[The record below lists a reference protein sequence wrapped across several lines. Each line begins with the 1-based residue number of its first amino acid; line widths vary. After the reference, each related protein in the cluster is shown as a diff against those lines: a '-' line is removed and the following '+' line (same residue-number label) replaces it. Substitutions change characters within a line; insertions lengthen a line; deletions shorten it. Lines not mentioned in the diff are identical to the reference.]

1 MRAIPTEYYGDESRW
16 FIATVVDNAA
26 PDGFEGRFKIRIH
39 GLHSLSTVN
48 IPEADLPWAQCV
60 IPTTEG
66 GVSGIGK
73 MPQLMP
79 NALVFG
85 MFMDGK
91 HSQTPLILGSIPHVE
106 FPTQVQ
112 LGQAEEDVGVQTPE
126 NFFKKIVEA
135 VKPKEVDIQNT
146 NSGNIN
152 NLVKL
157 ARQQTA
163 IRFFLNIGYT
173 LKQAVGITACLSH
186 ASGMRTGENRQSSG
200 LARYSRPRFTDL
212 KRFASDFLTF
222 NTQLAFIV
230 FELRGT
236 QKVANI
242 RIIQSERLEGENGIP
257 HIFSKYYI
265 KESDS
270 AFIKQSELEAR
281 RLMDRTI

>member
-1 MRAIPTEYYGDESRW
+1 MKAIPTEYYGDESRW

-26 PDGFEGRFKIRIH
+26 PDGFEGRFKIRVH
-39 GLHSLSTVN
+39 GLHSQSTVD
-48 IPEADLPWAQCV
+48 IPESDLPWAQCV
-60 IPTTEG
+60 LPTTEG

-112 LGQAEEDVGVQTPE
+112 LGQQAEDIGVPSPE
-126 NFFKKIVEA
+126 GFFKRIVEA
-135 VKPKEVDIQNT
+135 VKPKEVDIENE

-173 LKQAVGITACLSH
+173 LKQSVGIVACLSH
-186 ASGMRTGENRQSSG
+186 ASGMRTGENRQSRG
-200 LARYSRPRFTDL
+200 LAQYSRTRFTDL
-212 KRFASDFLTF
+212 KRFDNNFLTF
-222 NTQLAFIV
+222 NTQIAFIV

-242 RIIQSERLEGENGIP
+242 RILQSERLEGEKGIP

-265 KESDS
+265 KESNS
-270 AFIKQSELEAR
+270 AFIKQCELEAR

>member
-1 MRAIPTEYYGDESRW
+1 M
-16 FIATVVDNAA
+16 
-26 PDGFEGRFKIRIH
+26 
-39 GLHSLSTVN
+39 
-48 IPEADLPWAQCV
+48 
-60 IPTTEG
+60 
-66 GVSGIGK
+66 
-73 MPQLMP
+73 
-79 NALVFG
+79 
-85 MFMDGK
+85 
-91 HSQTPLILGSIPHVE
+91 
-106 FPTQVQ
+106 Q

-135 VKPKEVDIQNT
+135 GKPKEVDIQNT

-152 NLVKL
+152 NLVKI

-281 RLMDRTI
+281 RLMDRTIYWHWIKKH

>member
-66 GVSGIGK
+66 GVSGIGR

-212 KRFASDFLTF
+212 KRLSL
-222 NTQLAFIV
+222 I
-230 FELRGT
+230 
-236 QKVANI
+236 
-242 RIIQSERLEGENGIP
+242 
-257 HIFSKYYI
+257 HI
-265 KESDS
+265 
-270 AFIKQSELEAR
+270 
-281 RLMDRTI
+281 

>member
-1 MRAIPTEYYGDESRW
+1 
-16 FIATVVDNAA
+16 
-26 PDGFEGRFKIRIH
+26 
-39 GLHSLSTVN
+39 
-48 IPEADLPWAQCV
+48 
-60 IPTTEG
+60 
-66 GVSGIGK
+66 
-73 MPQLMP
+73 
-79 NALVFG
+79 
-85 MFMDGK
+85 
-91 HSQTPLILGSIPHVE
+91 
-106 FPTQVQ
+106 
-112 LGQAEEDVGVQTPE
+112 
-126 NFFKKIVEA
+126 
-135 VKPKEVDIQNT
+135 
-146 NSGNIN
+146 
-152 NLVKL
+152 
-157 ARQQTA
+157 
-163 IRFFLNIGYT
+163 
-173 LKQAVGITACLSH
+173 
-186 ASGMRTGENRQSSG
+186 MRTGENRQSSG